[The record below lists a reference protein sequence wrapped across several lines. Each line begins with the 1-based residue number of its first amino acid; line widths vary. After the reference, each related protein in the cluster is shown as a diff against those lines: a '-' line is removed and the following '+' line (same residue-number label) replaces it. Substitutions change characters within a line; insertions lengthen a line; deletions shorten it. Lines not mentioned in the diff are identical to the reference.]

1 MDVCKSE
8 FYRNKEKNK
17 FINSKN
23 SKKQYSSIFSKIKTI
38 ENIYSKIF
46 EIQKCTIARAKN
58 Y

>member
-1 MDVCKSE
+1 MFVRVNFIETKKKTINS
-8 FYRNKEKNK
+8 
-17 FINSKN
+17 INSKKTILFN
-23 SKKQYSSIFSKIKTI
+23 FLQNKTI